1 MRSLFLRFRRLC
13 LFIFIRR
20 FFLTLDICITSS
32 SPAIAKDHALL
43 ACTAGV
49 ASAINGGSSGALN
62 KSGSRSGS
70 SSGALN
76 KTCSRGAAASCCKIV
91 LFVENRAGVARNIGA
106 AADTPERANGRRERQ
121 RDSSIGDES
130 SSVSML
136 VSTASPAERVSS
148 LAT

>member
-49 ASAINGGSSGALN
+49 ASAINGGSSAALN

-91 LFVENRAGVARNIGA
+91 FVDRAGVARNIGA
-106 AADTPERANGRRERQ
+106 AADTPERANGRSRR

-130 SSVSML
+130 PRL
-136 VSTASPAERVSS
+136 C
-148 LAT
+148 